1 MTVTVNGVTF
11 SDVFSF
17 GYCNCELAM
26 VFKKGHKYSSME
38 DIVDKLAEAGIP
50 VGNFY
55 FKGVSMW
62 DYESALELMKTQGV
76 CSFDEDGETS
86 LLCMIPENIRD
97 NFQIDCRP

>member
-1 MTVTVNGVTF
+1 MTVTVNGITF

-17 GYCNCELAM
+17 GYYSCELTL
-26 VFKKGHKYSSME
+26 VFSKGHKYSTME
-38 DIVDKLAEAGIP
+38 EIQSKLEEAGIS

-62 DYESALELMKTQGV
+62 DYYLPTGEVNPELQ
-76 CSFDEDGETS
+76 SLLNEDKETS